1 MRATGRLVAAALAAL
16 VLGAGGGAGGGG
28 GGGGGGGE
36 ARLTPDSPSARLGL
50 GAPERDLLGLRL
62 RRIDNPRMT
71 PFGVVVSQVDGTE
84 IGRFSVFPPDR
95 TGDYVVSLTPGER
108 AGIVRNGAVEARLD
122 LDAPAPGL
130 AVEIV
135 ILPNPPS
142 ARP

>member
-1 MRATGRLVAAALAAL
+1 MRATGRIVAAALAAL
-16 VLGAGGGAGGGG
+16 VLGAGGG

-36 ARLTPDSPSARLGL
+36 ARLTADSPSARLGVD
-50 GAPERDLLGLRL
+50 APERDLLALRL
-62 RRIDNPRMT
+62 ERIDNPRMT

-135 ILPNPPS
+135 ILPKPPS